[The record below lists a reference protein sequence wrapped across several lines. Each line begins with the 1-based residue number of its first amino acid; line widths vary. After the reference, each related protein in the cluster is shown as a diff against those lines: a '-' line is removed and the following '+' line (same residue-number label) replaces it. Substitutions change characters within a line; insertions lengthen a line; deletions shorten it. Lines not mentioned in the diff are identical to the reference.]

1 MLDKPEISENRIVIP
16 SDPALISVVDEFLE
30 KTLREKGI
38 AEDVV
43 ADIAICATEIVNNG
57 ISHGNRE
64 DRSKQV
70 SLELEF
76 GATEIKVTVTDQGE
90 FFDAESIAD
99 PIAEENLLREVGR
112 GVFIVRQL
120 MDSVDITPSSTGGT
134 VVSFTKKV
142 A

>member
-1 MLDKPEISENRIVIP
+1 MLDKPEISDNKIVIP

-30 KTLREKGI
+30 RRLRQQEI
-38 AEDVV
+38 ADEIV

-57 ISHGNRE
+57 IHHGNHE
-64 DRSKQV
+64 DPSKQV

-76 GATEIKVTVTDQGE
+76 SATEIKVTVTDQGKY
-90 FFDAESIAD
+90 FDPGSIAD
-99 PIAEENLLREVGR
+99 PVAEENLLREVGR

-120 MDSVDITPSSTGGT
+120 MDRVEITESESGGT
-134 VVSFTKKV
+134 VVTFVKKV

>member
-16 SDPALISVVDEFLE
+16 SDPGLINLVDEFLE
-30 KTLREKGI
+30 KILREKGI
-38 AEDVV
+38 AAEIV

-57 ISHGNRE
+57 ISHGNQE

-76 GATEIKVTVTDQGE
+76 SPSEIRVTVTDQGK
-90 FFDAESIAD
+90 FFDSESIAD
-99 PIAEENLLREVGR
+99 PVAEENLLREVGR
-112 GVFIVRQL
+112 GIFIVRQL
-120 MDSVDITPSSTGGT
+120 MDSVDITPSSAGGT